1 MIELVTIDLDGTLL
15 NAKSQI
21 NDANRH
27 AISKCLAKKIKVVI
41 TTGKNIFYV
50 SKIVKTLGLVDM
62 QVVSNGTAIVNA
74 KMEPLKILRIP
85 KEFFLEVVR
94 LSREHHKGFVLHCL
108 NGFIYY
114 EIDNPYFKY
123 ISGSGEKLTKINNI
137 ISDEIIENALMFTYA
152 GIIGSNFYELLVDK
166 LENKLRISRG
176 GVFLADIFNLEAG
189 KTNAIKKI
197 LEIYNIN
204 RENVLAIG
212 DGENDIGLIKF
223 VGKGVAMGNSFDTVK
238 NSTDLVVNDNNN
250 DGVAEAIY
258 KYVLI
263 K

>member
-1 MIELVTIDLDGTLL
+1 LIELVAIDLDGTLL
-15 NAKSQI
+15 DTESQI
-21 NDANRH
+21 SNANSN
-27 AISKCLAKKIKVVI
+27 AIKKCLAKGIKIVI

-62 QVVSNGTAIVNA
+62 QVVCNGTAIVNS
-74 KMEPLKILRIP
+74 KMEPQEILKIP

-94 LSREHHKGFVLHCL
+94 MSREHGKGFVLHCL

-123 ISGSGEKLTKINNI
+123 ISGSGEKLTKIDNI
-137 ISDEIIENALMFTYA
+137 VSDEIIENALMFTYA
-152 GIIGSNFYELLVDK
+152 GIIGSAFYDLLANN

-176 GVFLADIFNLEAG
+176 GIFLSDIFNPEAG

-197 LEIYNIN
+197 LEIYNIDRRN
-204 RENVLAIG
+204 MLSIG
-212 DGENDIGLIKF
+212 DGENDIGMIKF
-223 VGKGVAMGNSFDTVK
+223 AGKGVAMGNSFETVK
-238 NSTDLVVNDNNN
+238 NSADLVVSDNND

-258 KYVLI
+258 KYVLN
-263 K
+263 

>member
-1 MIELVTIDLDGTLL
+1 LIELVTIDLDGTLL

-21 NDANRH
+21 SDANKY
-27 AISKCLAKKIKVVI
+27 AISKCIEKKIKVVI

-62 QVVSNGTAIVNA
+62 QVVSNGAAIVNA
-74 KMEPLKILRIP
+74 KMEPIKILRIP
-85 KEFFLEVVR
+85 KNFFLEVVR
-94 LSREHHKGFVLHCL
+94 LSRDHNKGVVLHCL

-123 ISGSGEKLTKINNI
+123 ISESGEKLTKIDNI
-137 ISDEIIENALMFTYA
+137 ISDEIIKNALMFTYA
-152 GIIGSNFYELLVDK
+152 GIIGSNFYDLLVGK
-166 LENKLRISRG
+166 LENKLRIGRG
-176 GVFLADIFNLEAG
+176 GIFFTDIFNLEAG

-197 LEIYNIN
+197 LELYNID

-223 VGKGVAMGNSFDTVK
+223 AGRGVAMGNSFETVK
-238 NSTDLVVNDNNN
+238 NSTDLVVSDNDN
-250 DGVAEAIY
+250 DGVAEAIF
-258 KYVLI
+258 KYVLN
-263 K
+263 